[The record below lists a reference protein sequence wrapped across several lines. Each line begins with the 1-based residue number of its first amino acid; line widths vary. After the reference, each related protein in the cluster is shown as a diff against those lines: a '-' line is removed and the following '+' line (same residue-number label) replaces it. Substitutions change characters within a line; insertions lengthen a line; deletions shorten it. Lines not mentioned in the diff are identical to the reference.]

1 MALPFLFPPRKRG
14 AGLGGNAKTIGQT
27 RSKGLGR
34 VGSAFASATPSGNV
48 KGRVGSSPIE
58 STNAASNSFQFQ
70 DTVTPSTAAIVKSYP
85 LTNDGDYIALNFAL
99 SGSVSGG
106 TAVDNDVF
114 DLISEVDILNASG
127 TIMKLTPATD
137 FYDLAQRFGPL
148 HTRTSVVTMTA
159 VGTTYT
165 NAIVVYGISLPAK
178 DGPYT
183 LQVTYAQPSTVGTGN
198 TGSTVALTVQA
209 TIGTAPMLSNYVF
222 TQLPFTPVASGIV
235 DLSPLVPIQ
244 GPVLSELFISGM
256 TSNTADINYMQ
267 IISEGNTVSPR
278 VTSGVIQSLDNAE
291 MVSSVPSTELFP
303 LFALKSNV
311 VLGRTSHF
319 YVTWGSSPSS
329 SIRLGFYYLS

>member
-1 MALPFLFPPRKRG
+1 MALPFIFPPRKKG
-14 AGLGGNAKTIGQT
+14 AALGGNAKTIGQT
-27 RSKGLGR
+27 RAKGLGR

-106 TAVDNDVF
+106 TAVNNDVF
-114 DLISEVDILNASG
+114 NLISEVDILNASG

>member
-1 MALPFLFPPRKRG
+1 MALPFIFPPRKKG
-14 AGLGGNAKTIGQT
+14 AALGGNAKTIGQT
-27 RSKGLGR
+27 RAKGLGR

-148 HTRTSVVTMTA
+148 HTRTSVVTMTT

>member
-14 AGLGGNAKTIGQT
+14 AGLGGNAKTIGQS

-70 DTVTPSTAAIVKSYP
+70 DTQTPSTAAIVKSYP

-114 DLISEVDILNASG
+114 DLISELDILNASG
-127 TIMKLTPATD
+127 TIMKLTPSTD

-148 HTRTSVVTMTA
+148 HTRTSVVKMTT

-329 SIRLGFYYLS
+329 SIRLGFYYLT

>member
-1 MALPFLFPPRKRG
+1 M
-14 AGLGGNAKTIGQT
+14 
-27 RSKGLGR
+27 
-34 VGSAFASATPSGNV
+34 
-48 KGRVGSSPIE
+48 
-58 STNAASNSFQFQ
+58 
-70 DTVTPSTAAIVKSYP
+70 
-85 LTNDGDYIALNFAL
+85 TNDGDYIALNFAL

-329 SIRLGFYYLS
+329 SIRLGFYYLT